1 MTLVLIKKRKRKKR
15 KEKSSNVMYL
25 NGRCEKE
32 KQPHTYLSEKRR
44 AWKKA

>member
-1 MTLVLIKKRKRKKR
+1 MTLVLIKKKRKKR
-15 KEKSSNVMYL
+15 KEKRSNVMYL
-25 NGRCEKE
+25 NGRCEKG